1 MSRFSKY
8 NLLQASN
15 NVRLIYKAIPDR
27 DLGYSMPKNHVF
39 RVQIHKRFIV
49 NINFINKIQDNTCF
63 LTGQLSDITE
73 LKVSKNYKK
82 GLMDSFYDL

>member
-1 MSRFSKY
+1 MNRFSKY

-39 RVQIHKRFIV
+39 RVQIHKRFLGIAYWKTIV
-49 NINFINKIQDNTCF
+49 KTISYEIAKDA
-63 LTGQLSDITE
+63 
-73 LKVSKNYKK
+73 
-82 GLMDSFYDL
+82 YDLMVYDDKKRILKWQRLDSLR